1 MCSLC
6 TFNAAPNLY
15 FKYCSDT
22 LLGSPFGKLLVS
34 FVLSFSPL
42 ICWFDCHSWFRSL
55 TRLIKPIAQ
64 PVFEVISMEN
74 VVLYARVLLWWW
86 SERWPPI
93 SFFIAL
99 LSFVFSL
106 SLCLYWRFAFFPVD
120 LKCLE
125 PAFMVTVNKVL
136 CCLIITFFFCSLIV
150 HTICG
155 VHAQSGI
162 DFGANTSYLML
173 VWIWHGLFLPIYF
186 TIQLIFATIHGSHCT
201 FWYYSWVS
209 LYYFS

>member
-1 MCSLC
+1 MLIIQPQETIPTLQGSSKGEHLDIWAWILYYQGSMCSLC

-42 ICWFDCHSWFRSL
+42 ICWLDCHSWFRSL
-55 TRLIKPIAQ
+55 TRLIKPVAQ
-64 PVFEVISMEN
+64 SVFEVISMEN

-99 LSFVFSL
+99 LSSVFSL
-106 SLCLYWRFAFFPVD
+106 SLCLYWRFAFFPVG

-125 PAFMVTVNKVL
+125 PAFMVTINKVL
-136 CCLIITFFFCSLIV
+136 CCLIITFFFCNPIV
-150 HTICG
+150 HIICG
-155 VHAQSGI
+155 VRAQSGI
-162 DFGANTSYLML
+162 DL
-173 VWIWHGLFLPIYF
+173 V
-186 TIQLIFATIHGSHCT
+186 LILHTLC
-201 FWYYSWVS
+201 
-209 LYYFS
+209 